1 MTARQGGARIKRRLM
16 FALEIAIAVSAIV
29 SGSVQAQVKSFE
41 GLTLKLASQND
52 QFAAVLADLTP
63 EFKQATGVTVKVDIL
78 SYPDLLTKMTADFVG
93 HTKSYDLYTTDIV
106 WAGQLAASGSTV
118 VLNDLI
124 KRDAAEIKVD
134 DIYP

>member
-78 SYPDLLTKMTADFVG
+78 GKPPGYSSNGRPAHLFTRNSTKRVVAVIFASAKRTILT
-93 HTKSYDLYTTDIV
+93 S
-106 WAGQLAASGSTV
+106 
-118 VLNDLI
+118 
-124 KRDAAEIKVD
+124 
-134 DIYP
+134 